1 MMSKSMKEKM
11 IKRAIPSK
19 IRKKYPGKIDG
30 YTDFKIIKDMVIKK
44 PVAKTK

>member
-1 MMSKSMKEKM
+1 MSKSMKEKI
-11 IKRAIPSK
+11 IKRTIPRK
-19 IRKKYPGKIDG
+19 VRKKYQGKIDG